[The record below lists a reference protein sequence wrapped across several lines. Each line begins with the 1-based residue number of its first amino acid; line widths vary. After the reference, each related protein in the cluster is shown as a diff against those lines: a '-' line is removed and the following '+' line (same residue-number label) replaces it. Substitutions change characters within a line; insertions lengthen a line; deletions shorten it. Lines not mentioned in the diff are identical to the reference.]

1 MLSIH
6 TCGAFVSRFPNKHS
20 CKVKSYWSSRNW
32 WLGRAGS
39 PRVGSHNGHF
49 RSISYEPAF
58 AKSWCFADDAE
69 HALKPAIHESGRR
82 TEHYKFGI
90 WLLLKKINFL
100 LKVLYFQFLGTN
112 PQLQSMFDMN
122 PQLREMMQNPEI
134 IRQLTSP
141 EMMQVYNNGVI
152 CLFHLS

>member
-1 MLSIH
+1 MVLSL
-6 TCGAFVSRFPNKHS
+6 SRFPNKHS
-20 CKVKSYWSSRNW
+20 CKVKSYRRSSRDW

-39 PRVGSHNGHF
+39 PRVGSHDGHS
-49 RSISYEPAF
+49 RSISNEPAS

-69 HALKPAIHESGRR
+69 HAFEPAIHESGKR
-82 TEHYKFGI
+82 TKNCKFGM
-90 WLLLKKINFL
+90 WLLLEIINIL
-100 LKVLYFQFLGTN
+100 PKVFLYFQFLGTN

-141 EMMQVYNNGVI
+141 EMMQVYNNGFI
-152 CLFHLS
+152 CLFYLS

>member
-1 MLSIH
+1 M
-6 TCGAFVSRFPNKHS
+6 
-20 CKVKSYWSSRNW
+20 
-32 WLGRAGS
+32 WLILIDIL
-39 PRVGSHNGHF
+39 PDVF
-49 RSISYEPAF
+49 
-58 AKSWCFADDAE
+58 
-69 HALKPAIHESGRR
+69 
-82 TEHYKFGI
+82 
-90 WLLLKKINFL
+90 FL
-100 LKVLYFQFLGTN
+100 LQFLGTN